1 MKQSIRS
8 AFGQFAL
15 STFASAATV
24 TAVAALSAITLSTQ
38 ANAQEKVLN
47 LYSARHYSTDE
58 ALYTNFTKSTGIKIN
73 RIEAGEDALLA
84 RIKAEGANSPADV
97 FLTVD
102 AGRLWIA
109 EQDGIFA
116 PIQSKVLNE
125 KIPAAYRLASG
136 TWYGFS
142 TRARVIAVDKER
154 VKDGEI
160 ASYEDL
166 ANPKWKGQICTR
178 SGSHVYMLSLLSSI
192 IEHNGAAKAE
202 EWAKGVVANLARQP
216 KGGDTDQLK
225 AVAAGE
231 CSIALSNTY
240 YIARLIKS
248 DKADERAVMQKLRV
262 VWPNTADRGVHMNVS
277 GGGVVKTAPNKD
289 SAIKFME
296 YLASDEAQAYFAN
309 GNNEWP
315 VVKTANVKNEALESL
330 GKFKEDTIN
339 MIALGKN
346 QRQAQEIVN
355 RVGWK

>member
-1 MKQSIRS
+1 MKTM
-8 AFGQFAL
+8 FKQFAL
-15 STFASAATV
+15 SASL
-24 TAVAALSAITLSTQ
+24 ALTLLTSH
-38 ANAQEKVLN
+38 AGAQTPAPEKVLN

-58 ALYTNFTKSTGIKIN
+58 ALYTNFTKATGIKIN
-73 RIEAGEDALLA
+73 RIEAGEDALLQ

-116 PIQSKVLNE
+116 PIQSKVLTE

-142 TRARVIAVDKER
+142 TRARVIVVDSTKI
-154 VKDGEI
+154 KSGDI
-160 ASYEDL
+160 STYEDL
-166 ANPKWKGQICTR
+166 ADPKWKGQICAR

-240 YIARLIKS
+240 YMARLLKS
-248 DKADERAVMQKLRV
+248 DKPDDKAVMKSLRV
-262 VWPNTADRGVHMNVS
+262 VWPNTNARGVHMNVS

-289 SAIKFME
+289 SAVKFME

-315 VVKTANVKNEALESL
+315 VVKTAAAKNEALESL
-330 GKFKEDTIN
+330 GKFKEDPIN

-346 QRQAQEIVN
+346 QRAAQEIVN

>member
-1 MKQSIRS
+1 MLISSLKKLGACLVAI
-8 AFGQFAL
+8 
-15 STFASAATV
+15 AAM
-24 TAVAALSAITLSTQ
+24 TAAHTGI
-38 ANAQEKVLN
+38 AQDKVLN
-47 LYSARHYSTDE
+47 LYSARHYNTDE
-58 ALYTNFTKSTGIKIN
+58 ALYNNFTKQTGIKIN
-73 RIEAGEDALLA
+73 RIEAGEDALLQ

-109 EQDGIFA
+109 DQEGLFA
-116 PIQSKVLNE
+116 SINSKVLNDR
-125 KIPAAYRLASG
+125 IPAAYRLASG

-142 TRARVIAVDKER
+142 TRARVIIYDKTK
-154 VKDGEI
+154 VKPSDV

-166 ANPKWKGQICTR
+166 ANPKWKGQVCTR

-202 EWAKGVVANLARQP
+202 EWAKGVNANLARQP
-216 KGGDTDQLK
+216 KGGDTDQIK

-231 CSIALSNTY
+231 CALGLTNTY
-240 YIARLIKS
+240 YFARMLKS
-248 DKADERAVMQKLRV
+248 DKPEDRAVVERV
-262 VWPNTADRGVHMNVS
+262 GVIWPNTAGRGVHMNVS
-277 GGGVVKTAPNKD
+277 GGGMLKNAPNKEN
-289 SAIKFME
+289 AIKFLE
-296 YLASDEAQAYFAN
+296 YLTSDQAQAYFAN

-315 VVKTANVKNEALESL
+315 TAQTADFKNAELESL
-330 GKFKEDTIN
+330 GKFKPDPIN

>member
-1 MKQSIRS
+1 MKISLKQIALGATLALSW
-8 AFGQFAL
+8 FAL
-15 STFASAATV
+15 N
-24 TAVAALSAITLSTQ
+24 
-38 ANAQEKVLN
+38 ANAQAPEKVLN

-58 ALYTNFTKSTGIKIN
+58 ALYTNFTKATGIKIN
-73 RIEAGEDALLA
+73 RIEAGEDALLQ
-84 RIKAEGANSPADV
+84 RIKAEGVNSPADV
-97 FLTVD
+97 LLTVD

-116 PIQSKVLNE
+116 PIQSKVLDE

-142 TRARVIAVDKER
+142 TRARVFAVDATK
-154 VKDGEI
+154 VKTGDI
-160 ASYEDL
+160 STYEDL
-166 ANPKWKGQICTR
+166 ADPKWKGQICAR

-240 YIARLIKS
+240 YMARLLKS
-248 DKADERAVMQKLRV
+248 DKAEDKAVMKSLRV
-262 VWPNTADRGVHMNVS
+262 VWPNTNGRGVHMNVS

-289 SAIKFME
+289 NAIKFME
-296 YLASDEAQAYFAN
+296 YLVSDEAQAYFAN

-315 VVKTANVKNEALESL
+315 VVKTAITKNEALESL
-330 GKFKEDTIN
+330 GKFKEDTMN

-346 QRQAQEIVN
+346 QRTAQEIVN